1 MCIRDRDSDGTYL
14 TYSPQKSRSV
24 DVSYQNEETKD
35 YALLFNTEDDVK
47 RSSNG
52 DQRAAAYAKLQ
63 NAASD
68 NIFGSAI
75 SNKGNYRPGE
85 KDDDSE
91 DSGAS
96 EGEKEVI
103 TVSNVGNIHM
113 KDGMTSVSYTHLDV
127 YKRQNYVCLS

>member
-1 MCIRDRDSDGTYL
+1 MGDDLVFQDSDGTYL

-35 YALLFNTEDDVK
+35 YALSFNTEDDVK

-75 SNKGNYRPGE
+75 SNKGNYRPGK

-91 DSGAS
+91 EQWSIRRRKGSDHGVQCWKYPY
-96 EGEKEVI
+96 EGWYDI
-103 TVSNVGNIHM
+103 CI
-113 KDGMTSVSYTHLDV
+113 
-127 YKRQNYVCLS
+127 